1 MAIVPAF
8 LWIKV
13 TRLFLLLYV
22 CISLAACQSEK
33 GNAVEE
39 TIDWKSLEF
48 TCVKEKNP
56 PLDKEADHWFKSAR
70 AIEKGLKS
78 GTDAQ
83 MVELYEMAAA
93 RNHYKAIS
101 NLANTYAY
109 GDTGSAN
116 YDRAI
121 ELVEQ
126 GMKLQMPD
134 AYYVMGHF
142 IEQGLGVKQDKVAA
156 LTYFRKAAD
165 LGSPAGLY
173 TVGDKLLG
181 DFRQSPDKDK
191 IMPIGIQMLECSLG
205 QGFAKAGLALGS
217 YFSTRDENKERGLVY
232 FQKAAALGDS
242 QALYMLQAAFAE
254 GKRGVT
260 KDPTR
265 AACYKRLS
273 DELDADKTK
282 KFPDIDRICPLPPK
296 PMP

>member
-1 MAIVPAF
+1 MLMAVA
-8 LWIKV
+8 LG
-13 TRLFLLLYV
+13 
-22 CISLAACQSEK
+22 LAACQPGK

-48 TCVKEKNP
+48 TCVRGENP

-70 AIEKGLKS
+70 AIEKGRKP

-93 RNHYKAIS
+93 KNHYKAIL

-109 GDTGSAN
+109 GDTGAPN

-134 AYYVMGHF
+134 AFYVMGHF
-142 IEQGLGVKQDKVAA
+142 VEQGLGVKQDKNAA

-165 LGSPAGLY
+165 MGSPDGQF

-191 IMPIGIQMLECSLG
+191 IIPIGIQMLECALG
-205 QGFAKAGLALGS
+205 QGFAKAGVALGY

-232 FQKAAALGDS
+232 FQKAAALGNTK
-242 QALYMLQAAFAE
+242 AFYFLHSAFKDGE
-254 GKRGVT
+254 DGFA
-260 KDPTR
+260 KDPAR

-282 KFPDIDRICPLPPK
+282 KFPNIDRICPLPPK